1 MSPIF
6 SSQRVFIS
14 SLVKLGRAYKWGFQA
29 TALTTLAIPIFFSAK
44 LDDFS
49 KGSFLLTAVTASACW
64 KATEKTSDRHESFDK
79 AFDQEQL
86 VEFKRHGKIT
96 AKFREAEA
104 TIDAYNSLRDKVVA
118 QPFWAWGRW
127 VDQFGLKG
135 LLPPID
141 QAVPEQAALMP
152 DWTATAIAPG
162 SLQSVDRVVPQEP
175 PASVDWIVNLVELTA
190 EPDPEKRRNHH
201 IVIQGPTQYG
211 KSTLCSFILIL
222 LAKRLNVLGLDL
234 KIHLIDPKYPM
245 SKWFIEPGF
254 KGYEEAYEGVV
265 QIRKELEAR
274 KKVFVAAKRQK
285 QKFPRVGFYA
295 SITDEWDNCWCEG
308 AGYGSGTV
316 ITKEQAKEMKATE
329 LTVFKEGAAF
339 NMCNIMMGQSP
350 LKETSGFNHS
360 DMNNATRIVLGIEAR
375 KWLKHPAFPFKDMAE
390 PLEAQICYWMSRDE
404 RFALVVP
411 NNGLPFV
418 APLPR
423 EVKLVVEQFE
433 SGKDILAESVEAPKP
448 IEPSEDWYEQF
459 QKWAIASP
467 QEPSGEQILAKLE
480 ELLNKT
486 MTTDELDFLLAEVRT
501 WRKEGI

>member
-1 MSPIF
+1 MPPLFNVERTVI
-6 SSQRVFIS
+6 R
-14 SLVKLGRAYKWGFQA
+14 SLVSQGRIYKRGFQV
-29 TALTTLAIPIFFSAK
+29 TAIATLATPILFSAS
-44 LDDFS
+44 LDKFT
-49 KGSFLLTAVTASACW
+49 KGCFLLTGVTAAACW
-64 KATEKTSDRHESFDK
+64 CATESATKRQEQIDK
-79 AFDQEQL
+79 AYDQEQL
-86 VEFKRHGKIT
+86 KEFQRHSKIT
-96 AKFREAEA
+96 AKFGEAVA
-104 TIDAYNSLRDKVVA
+104 TIDGYNQLTQKVIQ
-118 QPFWAWGRW
+118 QPFWSWSRW
-127 VDQFGLKG
+127 NDQFGLKG

-141 QAVPEQAALMP
+141 QPTPEQAALMP

-274 KKVFVAAKRQK
+274 KKVFVTAKRQK

-375 KWLKHPAFPFKDMAE
+375 KWLKHQAFPFKDMAE
-390 PLEAQICYWMSRDE
+390 PLEAEICYWMSRNE

-411 NNGLPFV
+411 NNGLPFI

-433 SGKDILAESVEAPKP
+433 SGKDILAESVKASEP

-459 QKWAIASP
+459 QQWAKLLP
-467 QEPSGEQILAKLE
+467 EEPSGEQILAKLE
-480 ELLNKT
+480 ELLGKT
-486 MTTDELDFLLAEVRT
+486 ISANDLDFLLAEVRE
-501 WRKEGI
+501 WRKSL